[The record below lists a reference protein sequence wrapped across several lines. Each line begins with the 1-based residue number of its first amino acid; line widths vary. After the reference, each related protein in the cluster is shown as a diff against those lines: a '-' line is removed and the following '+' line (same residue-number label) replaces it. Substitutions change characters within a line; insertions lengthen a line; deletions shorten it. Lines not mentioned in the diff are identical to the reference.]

1 MNDDIAYTV
10 RVISDIILS
19 SASYNTIVDQL
30 NRKRCDVEH
39 DNLYEYNWNITKE
52 NDVLALSVS
61 GIDLAETVGLTSTI
75 KFDTDFVYFFEE
87 DTVQRLQMDI
97 RNIRTD
103 YRNGNL
109 VVLDFIE
116 AIVENLVN
124 AADTIL
130 GENGSLTTEDRG
142 DSSTVYFSDSVI
154 LAVGFKKVDNAFLSI
169 KSLTCTD
176 LHIEYA
182 INCSEN
188 LEEELEIYSEKLP
201 EFVRLLIENQH
212 KTVFDDELYDCF
224 SDNIAVDFDLVNR
237 NFHDR
242 KITGP
247 SSYLFNTQLNLIKR
261 AETTSM
267 LDFLVLFDGN
277 GIELSEIIYRYQV
290 DAS

>member
-1 MNDDIAYTV
+1 
-10 RVISDIILS
+10 
-19 SASYNTIVDQL
+19 
-30 NRKRCDVEH
+30 
-39 DNLYEYNWNITKE
+39 
-52 NDVLALSVS
+52 
-61 GIDLAETVGLTSTI
+61 
-75 KFDTDFVYFFEE
+75 
-87 DTVQRLQMDI
+87 MDI

-261 AETTSM
+261 AETISM

>member
-39 DNLYEYNWNITKE
+39 DNLYEYDWNITKE

-130 GENGSLTTEDRG
+130 GERGSLTTEDRG